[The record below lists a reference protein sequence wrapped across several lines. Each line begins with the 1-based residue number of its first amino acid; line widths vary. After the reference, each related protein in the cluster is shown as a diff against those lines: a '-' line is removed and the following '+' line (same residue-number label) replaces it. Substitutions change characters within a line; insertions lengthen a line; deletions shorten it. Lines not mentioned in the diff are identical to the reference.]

1 MTSADIFFVFVW
13 PFLVIGLAVV
23 GVLAFH
29 RLLDRRER
37 RHHAAE

>member
-1 MTSADIFFVFVW
+1 MTAFGIFAMVW
-13 PFLVIGLAVV
+13 PFVMIGFAVA

-29 RLLDRRER
+29 RLLDRREQ

>member
-1 MTSADIFFVFVW
+1 MTSFDILAMVW
-13 PFLVIGLAVV
+13 PFLMIGFAV
-23 GVLAFH
+23 VLAFH

>member
-1 MTSADIFFVFVW
+1 MTGFGILAMAW
-13 PFLVIGLAVV
+13 PFLMIGLAVA

-29 RLLDRRER
+29 RMLDR